1 MRRVIMV
8 DFHGTLKIKR
18 GASLIN
24 KFVLCR
30 EVLGLL
36 SGFKWFVIFM
46 NSNMVVNTELIEKIN
61 NLKCSCCAEV
71 VVTSAATKKARV
83 CMEQSLAETKL
94 LYDELRLR
102 KSFWERH
109 SSYKKRMALE
119 LLPIVVFED
128 CEYYADV
135 IECTM
140 KEVGNTT
147 CDVVRSKD
155 FLS

>member
-1 MRRVIMV
+1 
-8 DFHGTLKIKR
+8 
-18 GASLIN
+18 
-24 KFVLCR
+24 
-30 EVLGLL
+30 
-36 SGFKWFVIFM
+36 
-46 NSNMVVNTELIEKIN
+46 
-61 NLKCSCCAEV
+61 
-71 VVTSAATKKARV
+71 
-83 CMEQSLAETKL
+83 MEQSLAETKL